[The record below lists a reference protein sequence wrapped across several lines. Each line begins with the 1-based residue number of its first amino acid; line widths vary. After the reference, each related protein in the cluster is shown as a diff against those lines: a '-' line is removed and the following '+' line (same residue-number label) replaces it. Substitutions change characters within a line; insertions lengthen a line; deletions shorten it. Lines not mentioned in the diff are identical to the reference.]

1 MKSKKK
7 PDVKKLKT
15 WKPLALDAYVQ
26 QTHEL
31 VTHSIKGVNTN
42 ATSCG
47 VRSIPQPR
55 TDFPYACVR
64 FANQSVELDYIKNST
79 SPFAASVATEQIT
92 AALKPGQPEF
102 IEVPAAEVEVI
113 RASIAPLLL
122 RPETNAPELVSPRAK
137 QILFSDGN
145 GGDIS
150 LTPLHSCGLSVRL
163 HVLADSAL
171 NARAQQAIVSGA
183 PSISCR
189 FETVMIKVGGDK
201 LQNAG
206 RARLVGAMQKAYL
219 FPVPHETVPTLRR
232 AFAMYYKGVSLRPA
246 DVVVRDYG
254 VWLLGERIKDGVL
267 QRTLRGMNTERKIV
281 QRMAND
287 ILARAKKG
295 ADLIAPLVES
305 GELPGLISPTLPL
318 FMRGAIDIGQRSDV
332 WIKEFSDE
340 VAAQII
346 GATTRDGQSLAGLSG
361 NNASILSSYIK
372 ENL

>member
-1 MKSKKK
+1 MKAKKK
-7 PDVKKLKT
+7 PDAKKLKT
-15 WKPLALDAYVQ
+15 WKPLTYGAYVQ

-42 ATSCG
+42 AAPCG

-55 TDFPYACVR
+55 ANFPYACVR
-64 FANQSVELDYIKNST
+64 FANQPVELDYIKNST
-79 SPFAASVATEQIT
+79 SPFAASVATDQIT
-92 AALKPGQPEF
+92 AALKPEQSDF
-102 IEVPAAEVEVI
+102 IDVPAEEVELI
-113 RASIAPLLL
+113 RARVAPLLQQ
-122 RPETNAPELVSPRAK
+122 PETNAPELVSPRAK

-150 LTPLHSCGLSVRL
+150 LTPLHSGGLSARL
-163 HVLADSAL
+163 HGLVDVAL
-171 NARAQQAIVSGA
+171 NARAQRAIASNA
-183 PSISCR
+183 PSIGCQ

-219 FPVPHETVPTLRR
+219 FSVPHEITPTLRR
-232 AFAMYYKGVSLRPA
+232 AFAVYYKGVSLRPA
-246 DVVVRDYG
+246 DGAVRQYG
-254 VWLLGERIKDGVL
+254 TWLLGERTKDGVL
-267 QRTLRGMNTERKIV
+267 QRSLTGMKSEREIV

-287 ILARAKKG
+287 ILDRAKRG
-295 ADLIAPLVES
+295 ADLIAPLVKS

-318 FMRGAIDIGQRSDV
+318 FMRGAIDMAQRSNAWVD
-332 WIKEFSDE
+332 EFSNE

-361 NNASILSSYIK
+361 NNASILSNYIK